1 MEAIT
6 KLLAP
11 KSIAV
16 VGASQRRGRGTNV
29 IAHLQ
34 NHGFKG
40 EIFAVNPR
48 YDEVLGCKCYPAV
61 ADLPASVECVVVAT
75 SADTACDVLEQAYAR
90 GIRAAIVLASGFGE
104 GGHDAGKT
112 RARRVRALAEQGM
125 SICGPNCMGIVN
137 TKAST
142 AAFSSGLPASLRH
155 GPVALVSQSGGLG
168 STAFNPL
175 MTDRELG
182 FAYFVSCG
190 NQLGAT
196 VEDFIE
202 AFVDDPDVSVVAIVI
217 EALKN
222 PRKLKQV
229 AHAALT
235 KGKSIVLFQ
244 SGQSAAGQIMIRSH
258 TGALASDS
266 AVLAAFLR
274 RCGIV
279 QVETFDQFVETIE
292 LFAHVP
298 LAADVGDEVVVVSGS
313 GGGAANAADSLTRAE
328 TPLAALAPQT
338 REQLGRILP
347 EFGSVTNPI
356 DGTGAIYDDPTLLP
370 KIFDAL
376 RSEPNRPVIASSVM
390 ARPVGRENMRRLAR
404 TIADAARKTER
415 SIVAYSYSPLGG
427 PLDAEILA
435 TLHAAGIPYL
445 LGITNA
451 MSVLKNLG
459 VRRQLWRQ
467 VTQGDRPADV
477 GREHA
482 PGVVVDD
489 WSLMGV
495 HDGLVASGVAMAE
508 VRIAHSEAETVAAYR
523 ALGGA
528 VAIKA
533 DAPGLL
539 HKSDLGCVR
548 LNCASEHAVIDAA
561 RAVVGNARKAG
572 FKSPSILVQRMEG
585 GVAEA
590 YAGVINDPTY
600 GLAICFGL
608 GGIFVEIFKD
618 TTTEVAPLSHDDATR
633 AIHRIKALPIL
644 QGARGRPCGDIDALA
659 TLLVRL
665 GDFAI
670 ANAGR
675 FRFLDLNPIIV
686 KPAGQG
692 VVAVDLAFEGADGAD
707 TRERSPQ
714 ELETRTA

>member
-6 KLLAP
+6 RMLAP

-48 YDEVLGCKCYPAV
+48 YDEVLGCKCYPTV
-61 ADLPASVECVVVAT
+61 ADLPASVESIVVAT
-75 SADTACDVLEQAYAR
+75 SADTACDVLEQAYAH
-90 GIRAAIVLASGFGE
+90 GIRAAVVLASGFGE
-104 GGHDAGKT
+104 GGHDAGKE
-112 RARRVRALAEQGM
+112 RARRVRSLAEQGM
-125 SICGPNCMGIVN
+125 CICGPNCMGFVN
-137 TKAST
+137 TKANT
-142 AAFSSGLPASLRH
+142 AAFSSSLPASLRK
-155 GPVALVSQSGGLG
+155 GSVALVSQSGGLG
-168 STAFNPL
+168 STAFTPL

-202 AFVDDPDVSVVAIVI
+202 VFANDPDVGVIAVVI
-217 EALKN
+217 EGLKN

-229 AHAALT
+229 AHAALA

-244 SGQSAAGQIMIRSH
+244 SGQSAAGQIMVRSH
-258 TGALASDS
+258 TGALASNS
-266 AVLAAFLR
+266 AVLAAFVR

-292 LFAHVP
+292 LFSHVP
-298 LAADVGDEVVVVSGS
+298 LAADLGDEVVVVSGS

-328 TPLAALAPQT
+328 TPLAELAPKT
-338 REQLGRILP
+338 REQLGAILP

-376 RSEPNRPVIASSVM
+376 RSEPNRPVIASSVL

-415 SIVAYSYSPLGG
+415 TIVAYSYSPLGG
-427 PLDAEILA
+427 PLDAEILG
-435 TLHAAGIPYL
+435 TLHSAGIPYL

-451 MSVLKNLG
+451 MSVLKNLRS
-459 VRRQLWRQ
+459 RRQLWHRAAQ
-467 VTQGDRPADV
+467 VDPPTNE
-477 GREHA
+477 GRMRAHG
-482 PGVVVDD
+482 PIDD
-489 WSLMGV
+489 WSLMSV
-495 HDGLVASGVAMAE
+495 HKALAASGVAMAE
-508 VRIAHSEAETVAAYR
+508 VRVVHSEADAVAEYR
-523 ALGGA
+523 AFGGA

-533 DAPGLL
+533 EAPGLL
-539 HKSDLGCVR
+539 HKSDVGCVR
-548 LNCASEHAVIDAA
+548 LNCDSEQAVIEAS
-561 RAVVGNARKAG
+561 RVVVGNAREAG
-572 FKSPSILVQRMEG
+572 FDRPAILVQRMET

-590 YAGVINDPTY
+590 YAGIINDATY
-600 GLAICFGL
+600 GPAICFGL
-608 GGIFVEIFKD
+608 GGVFIEIFKD
-618 TTTEVAPLSHDDATR
+618 TTTEVAPLCFDDAMG

-644 QGARGRPCGDIDALA
+644 KGARGRPPGDIDALA
-659 TLLVRL
+659 TLLMRL
-665 GDFAI
+665 GDFAV

-675 FRFLDLNPIIV
+675 FRSLDLNPIII
-686 KPAGQG
+686 KPVGQG
-692 VVAVDLAFEGADGAD
+692 VTAVDLAFEG
-707 TRERSPQ
+707 TE
-714 ELETRTA
+714 

>member
-11 KSIAV
+11 KSNAV
-16 VGASQRRGRGTNV
+16 VGASQRGGRGTNV
-29 IAHLQ
+29 IAQLQ
-34 NHGFKG
+34 KYGFKG

-48 YDEVLGCKCYPAV
+48 YDEVRGCKCFPSV
-61 ADLPASVECVVVAT
+61 ADLPASVECIVLAT
-75 SADTACDVLEQAYAR
+75 AGDTACDVLDQAYTH
-90 GIRAAIVLASGFGE
+90 GIPAAIILSSGFGE
-104 GGHDAGKT
+104 GDHGAGQE
-112 RARRVRALAEQGM
+112 RARCVRALAERGM
-125 SICGPNCMGIVN
+125 CICGPNCMGIVN
-137 TKAST
+137 TKANT
-142 AAFSSGLPASLRH
+142 AAFSSGLPASLRG
-155 GPVALVSQSGGLG
+155 GPVALISQSGGLG
-168 STAFNPL
+168 STAFTPL

-202 AFVDDPDVSVVAIVI
+202 AFVDDPEVGVIAVVI

-222 PRKLKQV
+222 PGKLQQV
-229 AHAALT
+229 ARAALEN
-235 KGKSIVLFQ
+235 GKSIVLFQ

-258 TGALASDS
+258 TGALASDG

-279 QVETFDQFVETIE
+279 QVESFDHFVETIE

-298 LAADVGDEVVVVSGS
+298 LDADLGNEVVVVSGS

-328 TPLAALAPQT
+328 TPLCPLAPET
-338 REQLGRILP
+338 RERLGAILP

-376 RSEPNRPVIASSVM
+376 RIEPNRPLIAASVS

-404 TIADAARKTER
+404 TIADAARKAER
-415 SIVAYSYSPLGG
+415 IIVAYSYSPLGG
-427 PLDAEILA
+427 PLDEEILG
-435 TLHAAGIPYL
+435 TLHSAGIPYL
-445 LGITNA
+445 LGISNA
-451 MSVLKNLG
+451 MSVLKNLR
-459 VRRQLWRQ
+459 VRRELWRQ
-467 VTQGDRPADV
+467 ASRRDSLTDARRIG
-477 GREHA
+477 A
-482 PGVVVDD
+482 PTSLAGD

-495 HDGLVASGVAMAE
+495 HDALVASGVAMAE
-508 VRIAHSEAETVAAYR
+508 VRAVHSEGDAVAAYR
-523 ALGGA
+523 AFGGA

-533 DAPGLL
+533 EAPGLL

-548 LNCASEHAVIDAA
+548 LHCDSEQAVIDAS
-561 RAVVGNARKAG
+561 RVVVGNARKAG
-572 FKSPSILVQRMEG
+572 FDTPSILVQRMES

-590 YAGVINDPTY
+590 YAGVINDPNF
-600 GLAICFGL
+600 GPAICFGL
-608 GGIFVEIFKD
+608 GGIFIEIFKD
-618 TTTEVAPLSHDDATR
+618 TTTEMAPLSHEDALG

-644 QGARGRPCGDIDALA
+644 QGARGRPRADIDALA

-665 GDFAI
+665 GDFAV
-670 ANAGR
+670 AHAGR
-675 FRFLDLNPIIV
+675 FRSLDLNPIIV

-692 VVAVDLAFEGADGAD
+692 VVAVDLAVEGADCG
-707 TRERSPQ
+707 
-714 ELETRTA
+714 